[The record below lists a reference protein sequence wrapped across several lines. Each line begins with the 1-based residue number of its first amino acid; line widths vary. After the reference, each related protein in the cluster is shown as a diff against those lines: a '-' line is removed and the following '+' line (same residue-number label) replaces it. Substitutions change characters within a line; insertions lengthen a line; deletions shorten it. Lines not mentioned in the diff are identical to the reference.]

1 MLYMADHD
9 GAKIKG
15 EIDNLLKSIANV
27 NMPSSM
33 MEGGRRK
40 RKTKTSSKGRKLQ
53 DGGRKRR
60 TKSKSKS
67 KGRKLQD
74 MDMEGG
80 RRKRKTMSKGKK
92 SKSGSKGRKM
102 KREMNPKIADDMEG
116 GRRKRKTMSKGKKS
130 KSGSKGRKMKRE
142 MNPKFADVIKF
153 QAHVRKDSGL
163 KGGKAMTKVAWK
175 WYKANGESYEKTV
188 AAYNKDKSGFAKEM
202 QQVA

>member
-74 MDMEGG
+74 MDM
-80 RRKRKTMSKGKK
+80 
-92 SKSGSKGRKM
+92 
-102 KREMNPKIADDMEG
+102 DG